1 MLNPELIELPEFI
14 FAFEKKYLNDEVTAD
29 LLSII
34 ERLKMVKGEH
44 IANAYNR
51 IGVIQAY
58 LNHYE
63 EALDSFSTSLQY
75 TFHDGTYRNYLQ
87 TLERVG
93 EYDRLF
99 DEGIEVLC
107 SNPNNRVIFDC
118 LLDVTVK
125 YSMLSHFE
133 ILKNYEKYIN
143 HNDSFPDFDEKI
155 EGSEEAIIN
164 DLNIIKFNNIDI
176 NYYRKITNIG
186 FCEFRKL
193 SNEELRFSTKT
204 NDFGEMSI
212 RLQANISKSDLRYL
226 NYMFDKKIAE
236 SVAIGYLSFEDYKT
250 HLNKMSFGYEIKNIS
265 KSEGAI
271 A

>member
-14 FAFEKKYLNDEVTAD
+14 FSFEKKYLNDEVTAD

-44 IANAYNR
+44 LANAYNR

-63 EALDSFSTSLQY
+63 DALDSFLFSFQS

-93 EYDRLF
+93 AYERLF
-99 DEGIEVLC
+99 NEGIEVLC
-107 SNPNNRVIFDC
+107 SNPNNRIIFDC

-125 YSMLSHFE
+125 YSMKSNFE
-133 ILKNYEKYIN
+133 ILKKYEKYIN
-143 HNDSFPDFDEKI
+143 QNDSYPDFYEKM
-155 EGSEEAIIN
+155 EVSEEAIIN
-164 DLNIIKFNNIDI
+164 DLDIIECNNINID
-176 NYYRKITNIG
+176 YFRKITNIG
-186 FCEFRKL
+186 FCEFRKI
-193 SNEELRFSTKT
+193 SNEELRFATKK

-236 SVAIGYLSFEDYKT
+236 SVTSGYLSFEDYKT